1 MVFVIVEEIVGY
13 FESLAVG
20 SLHSSQSVAE
30 WLTEIIVKADQEDTT
45 PVLIEGYRQSKLR
58 AQTETNTVVSSTS
71 DVTGDSDWL
80 AQGNVTKQKL
90 FWYSLRIL
98 IRYRAVKNLSDLSF
112 WLTRSIDKSVI
123 VLLLCTLYYSLGD
136 NMTPDNYFEL
146 SALMFIWS
154 TFSAT
159 GALVYVPRLVVER
172 WVFYREQRD
181 GLYPVLSYF
190 LIKIFEEMTVA
201 AVLSVL
207 FCCILWFCIHLQG
220 SLLRFIFTFF
230 GMFASS
236 ILLSLFFGAIAPNM
250 DIANALF
257 PCYMMTLMFYAG
269 YLLLPADIPKYLV
282 WYSKLDFLKYCYGA
296 LMANQ
301 FKSDV
306 KLEGTAVYYTR
317 KHRCLSN
324 GPFSKSGWC
333 LFSGEFSGK
342 SWSGRFQ

>member
-1 MVFVIVEEIVGY
+1 MREAAIDVNVEEIVGY

-20 SLHSSQSVAE
+20 SRHPSQSVAE

-45 PVLIEGYRQSKLR
+45 PVLIEGYRHSQLR
-58 AQTETNTVVSSTS
+58 AQTESHTTMSSPS
-71 DVTGDSDWL
+71 AEMREENGQMV
-80 AQGNVTKQKL
+80 QENIYKQKP
-90 FWYSLRIL
+90 FWFSLKIL
-98 IRYRAVKNLSDLSF
+98 IRYRAVKNLSSLSF

-136 NMTPDNYFEL
+136 NITPNNYFEL

-190 LIKIFEEMTVA
+190 LIKILEEMMVA
-201 AVLSVL
+201 VVLSVL
-207 FCCILWFCIHLQG
+207 FCYILWSCIHLQG
-220 SLLRFIFTFF
+220 SLLRFILTFF

-269 YLLLPADIPKYLV
+269 YLLLPDDIPNYLV

-306 KLEGTAVYYTR
+306 KLEGAAIYFTR
-317 KHRCLSN
+317 KHLCHLERSIH
-324 GPFSKSGWC
+324 
-333 LFSGEFSGK
+333 
-342 SWSGRFQ
+342 